1 MTQGTL
7 SRRSRQGTFADVEPV
22 IAESARKHGIH
33 DEDMIH
39 AYRNAI
45 RSFDLD
51 EGLIM
56 LIGPSRPGNLLEIG
70 VVSSDTAPVI
80 VHAMPARPKF
90 LRWR

>member
-1 MTQGTL
+1 
-7 SRRSRQGTFADVEPV
+7 VEPV

-56 LIGPSRPGNLLEIG
+56 RSVPADPGTYLRS
-70 VVSSDTAPVI
+70 VSSAATPPPSSSTPCPPDPSS
-80 VHAMPARPKF
+80 
-90 LRWR
+90 